1 MPPLLT
7 YAARVSDGLP
17 LIASFAPTQE
27 NLEAQKKEAKDI
39 LRQLNSR
46 SVAKL
51 SIETCGG
58 SKIFHCLIRD
68 GICYLTLTES
78 SYPKRLAFLYL
89 DEIGDGFIEA
99 LTNDYG
105 DAWSVQ
111 IQTAAR
117 PYQFIKFDQF
127 IQRKQKTFVDPSSR
141 VNTSKLN
148 EDLQDIQSI
157 MKKNIEE
164 VLNRGEKLENVSA
177 VSSNLVEKSKEF
189 KWGAKKLSYRAMLNQ
204 YGPMAAGGLF
214 VVFVLYL
221 KFFW

>member
-27 NLEAQKKEAKDI
+27 NLEPQKNEAKQL
-39 LRQLNSR
+39 LRNLNSR
-46 SVAKL
+46 TVAKL
-51 SIETCGG
+51 SIETSG
-58 SKIFHCLIRD
+58 SKTFHSLIRD

-89 DEIGDGFIEA
+89 DEIGDGFVEE

-105 DAWSVQ
+105 DAWSMQV
-111 IQTAAR
+111 QTAAR
-117 PYQFIKFDQF
+117 PYQFIKFDSF

-141 VNTSKLN
+141 ANTTKLN
-148 EDLQDIQSI
+148 EDLADIQSI
-157 MKKNIEE
+157 MKKNIQE
-164 VLNRGEKLENVSA
+164 VLNRGEKLDQVSQ
-177 VSSNLVEKSKEF
+177 VSSSLVEESKKF

-204 YGPMAAGGLF
+204 HGPIAAMGAF